1 MGTLT
6 SMFRGLLPQKPVA
19 ELYHA
24 EPYRAPSAEDIY
36 LLRAVPNEHIHFFVK
51 TIDNG
56 HVRREVDK
64 RSQRNGWKSIGGG
77 GLAAIAAILLLV
89 PVSLTIQA
97 GYQLNALKAE
107 RAIYT
112 HNIAELELEQASIL
126 SPERLEKL
134 ARLQD
139 FIDPEPG
146 KVVYLNPRGDAAYAM
161 KAKPRESQENFAG
174 TP

>member
-1 MGTLT
+1 MGALT
-6 SMFRGLLPQKPVA
+6 NIFRGLLLQSPVV
-19 ELYHA
+19 EPYQA
-24 EPYRAPSAEDIY
+24 EPNRAAAAADIY
-36 LLRAVPNEHIHFFVK
+36 RLRAVPNEHIHFFVK
-51 TIDNG
+51 AIDNG

-97 GYQLNALKAE
+97 GYQVNALKAE
-107 RAIYT
+107 RATYM
-112 HNIAELELEQASIL
+112 HNIAELELEQAKIL

-161 KAKPRESQENFAG
+161 KAKLRESHE
-174 TP
+174 

>member
-1 MGTLT
+1 MGTIT
-6 SMFRGLLPQKPVA
+6 NMFRGLLPQRTIA
-19 ELYHA
+19 ESYRA
-24 EPYRAPSAEDIY
+24 EPYRAAQAEDIY
-36 LLRAVPNEHIHFFVK
+36 RLRPVPNEHIHFFIK
-51 TIDNG
+51 PIDNAQ
-56 HVRREVDK
+56 VRREVDK
-64 RSQRNGWKSIGGG
+64 QSQSNGWKSIGGG

-97 GYQLNALKAE
+97 GYHLNTLKAE
-107 RAIYT
+107 RATYV

-134 ARLQD
+134 ARLQA

-161 KAKPRESQENFAG
+161 KAKPQQSRE
-174 TP
+174 

>member
-6 SMFRGLLPQKPVA
+6 NIFNRLLPQRPVA
-19 ELYHA
+19 EPYQA
-24 EPYRAPSAEDIY
+24 ESYRAAPEADIY
-36 LLRAVPNEHIHFFVK
+36 RLRAVPNEHIHFFVK
-51 TIDNG
+51 TIDNA

-77 GLAAIAAILLLV
+77 GLAAIVMILVLV
-89 PVSLTIQA
+89 PVSLGIQA
-97 GYQLNALKAE
+97 GYKVNALRAE
-107 RAIYT
+107 RATYLQ
-112 HNIAELELEQASIL
+112 NIAELELEQARIL

-146 KVVYLNPRGDAAYAM
+146 KVVYLNPRGDASYAM
-161 KAKPRESQENFAG
+161 QAKQRNSRE
-174 TP
+174 

>member
-1 MGTLT
+1 MATLT
-6 SMFRGLLPQKPVA
+6 NIFRGLLA
-19 ELYHA
+19 ERPA
-24 EPYRAPSAEDIY
+24 SEPYRSESNRAAPVEDLY
-36 LLRAVPNEHIHFFVK
+36 RLRALPNEHIHFFIK
-51 TIDNG
+51 PIDNG
-56 HVRREVDK
+56 GVRREVDK
-64 RSQRNGWKSIGGG
+64 RAQRNGWKSIGGG
-77 GLAAIAAILLLV
+77 GLAAIAAIVLLV

-107 RAIYT
+107 RATYM

-161 KAKPRESQENFAG
+161 KAGQQESRE
-174 TP
+174 